1 MPRKRS
7 HRWTVADA
15 RAVFV
20 EQAASGL
27 SLTAFARRERID
39 EWRLYRWRRR
49 LDEKKGSRAAAASAP
64 TPAVIELRPSSQR
77 VEHIEIVLA
86 SGVTLR
92 VPETIDPAAIARL
105 VAALR

>member
-7 HRWTVADA
+7 RRWTPADA

-27 SLTAFARRERID
+27 SLNAFAEREGID
-39 EWRLYRWRRR
+39 AWRLYRWRRR
-49 LDEKKGSRAAAASAP
+49 LDERTAPATRASATKAKKARSAAAPAP
-64 TPAVIELRPSSQR
+64 TPAVIELRPSTQR
-77 VEHIEIVLA
+77 AEHIEVVLA

-92 VPETIDPAAIARL
+92 VP
-105 VAALR
+105 

>member
-7 HRWTVADA
+7 RRWTAADA

-27 SLTAFARRERID
+27 SLSAFAKREGID
-39 EWRLYRWRRR
+39 DWRLYKWRRR
-49 LDEKKGSRAAAASAP
+49 LDDKKKSRAVAASAP
-64 TPAVIELRPSSQR
+64 TPAVIELRPSAQR

-92 VPETIDPAAIARL
+92 VPETIDAAALARL